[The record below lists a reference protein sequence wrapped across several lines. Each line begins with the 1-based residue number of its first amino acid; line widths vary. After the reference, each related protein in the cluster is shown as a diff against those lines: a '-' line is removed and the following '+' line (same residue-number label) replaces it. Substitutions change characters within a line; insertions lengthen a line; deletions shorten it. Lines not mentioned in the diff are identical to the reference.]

1 MGIGVGISVDSCGL
15 VSVLLGY
22 CWAIV
27 GARFAI
33 VGPLLGLTPLLSWK
47 ASLLLGQCWV
57 SAIVVAGIVGES
69 VAAHRRH

>member
-1 MGIGVGISVDSCGL
+1 M
-15 VSVLLGY
+15 SVLLGY

-33 VGPLLGLTPLLSWK
+33 VGPLLGLTPLWLGVLSWK

-57 SAIVVAGIVGES
+57 SASVVAGIVGES